1 MNSWGGQGG
10 AHVASLPASSGGL
23 ESRTTAPES
32 PFVLA
37 GVVRVEKCSAR
48 HFRPCPPPRQLAIP
62 TAAAD
67 ILNAGPVRGNQPKTL
82 ALNARQWFG
91 ALSRAQCNYLG
102 RRRRRA
108 SPTATTLPMIK
119 SPPALG
125 IQQQPWDQ
133 TANRIVGKAAR
144 RVLLLAA
151 FGAAVAFGYSL
162 VAAPSGL
169 SWWWVLIVPTS
180 GIAMLAYTT
189 APSRKYFSPL
199 LLSVF
204 FFSVTCSC

>member
-1 MNSWGGQGG
+1 
-10 AHVASLPASSGGL
+10 
-23 ESRTTAPES
+23 
-32 PFVLA
+32 
-37 GVVRVEKCSAR
+37 
-48 HFRPCPPPRQLAIP
+48 
-62 TAAAD
+62 
-67 ILNAGPVRGNQPKTL
+67 
-82 ALNARQWFG
+82 
-91 ALSRAQCNYLG
+91 
-102 RRRRRA
+102 
-108 SPTATTLPMIK
+108 MIK

-151 FGAAVAFGYSL
+151 FGAAVALGYSL

-189 APSRKYFSPL
+189 APSRKYSFPL

-204 FFSVTCSC
+204 FFLGYVLVLARLQFGRADIPKAGFGSIGVFDLPTKDFCLSR